1 MMYYYLLCIYYI
13 CCKQCGIFRKK
24 IITTTDIY
32 KDDLVEKVKKADKEA
47 KEYYAK
53 LDKEKLEQEK
63 EVDEK

>member
-1 MMYYYLLCIYYI
+1 MWYI
-13 CCKQCGIFRKK
+13 SKK

-32 KDDLVEKVKKADKEA
+32 KDDVVEKVKKADREA